1 MKKVVI
7 LSSLLAAG
15 FTLPA
20 VADVKVEL
28 SPELTLLAVN
38 GSEDFGEK
46 WYSNTRE
53 VNLKDGDNQVL
64 VRVEKL
70 IPQAGDWAK
79 FNSKPMVVS
88 FNANNETVKL
98 SPAFKIDGIQA
109 QNAFEKDPKL
119 DLLTQSGET
128 VNFNFAV
135 LPGSYSVLTGYE
147 KALTAF
153 NSKQGNVEFL
163 PTQIQSAPVV
173 NVVTTQKTVQPSSGT
188 VIFSSVQ
195 SDFLSLSDVERKKF
209 LQWAI
214 IQ

>member
-1 MKKVVI
+1 MKKFVI

-15 FTLPA
+15 FTLPV

-28 SPELTLLAVN
+28 SPDLTLLAVN

-53 VNLKDGDNQVL
+53 VNLNDGDNQIL

-88 FNANNETVKL
+88 FNASNEIVKL

-109 QNAFEKDPKL
+109 QKAFEKAPKL
-119 DLLTQSGET
+119 DLRTKSSQN

-135 LPGSYSVLTGYE
+135 LPGSYSILTGYE
-147 KALTAF
+147 KALAAF
-153 NSKQGNVEFL
+153 NSKQGDTKYLLASPVSPSIVANEA
-163 PTQIQSAPVV
+163 TIQSS
-173 NVVTTQKTVQPSSGT
+173 NQK
-188 VIFSSVQ
+188 VILSSVQ
-195 SDFLSLSDVERKKF
+195 SDFLSLSNAERKRF

>member
-15 FTLPA
+15 FSLPA
-20 VADVKVEL
+20 IADVKVEL

-53 VNLKDGDNQVL
+53 VNLDDGDNQIL

-119 DLLTQSGET
+119 DLSTQSGDN

-147 KALTAF
+147 KALTAY
-153 NSKQGNVEFL
+153 NSKQENTEFL
-163 PTQIQSAPVV
+163 PTQTQSAPVANTTIQ
-173 NVVTTQKTVQPSSGT
+173 NVIQSLSGN
-188 VIFSSVQ
+188 VEFSAVQ
-195 SDFLSLSDVERKKF
+195 SDFLSLSDIERKKF

>member
-20 VADVKVEL
+20 IADVKVEL
-28 SPELTLLAVN
+28 SPDLTLLAVN

-53 VNLKDGDNQVL
+53 VNLNDGDNQVL
-64 VRVEKL
+64 VRIEKL

-109 QNAFEKDPKL
+109 QNAFEKAPKL
-119 DLLTQSGET
+119 DLRTKSNQAVS
-128 VNFNFAV
+128 FNFAV
-135 LPGSYSVLTGYE
+135 LPGSYSILTGYE
-147 KALTAF
+147 KALAAF
-153 NSKQGNVEFL
+153 NSKQGDTKYLLASPSIVANEDTIH
-163 PTQIQSAPVV
+163 PS
-173 NVVTTQKTVQPSSGT
+173 NQK
-188 VIFSSVQ
+188 VILSSVQ
-195 SDFLSLSDVERKKF
+195 SDFLSLSNAERKRF